1 MHHFQISL
9 QGLNPDADPSA
20 AKANLQ
26 ALLKA
31 QPAAVE
37 QLLMSLPR
45 VLKRGLTLDEA
56 EHYRT
61 ALAEGG
67 AVCVVEPEPATVQLS
82 PELPSEPPPLPPAA
96 RAHAR
101 AQAPAQVPT
110 TPPPGFFADMAGRV
124 TDIAGVS
131 KLETFS
137 VAELFAQT
145 FKKHHDDEVE
155 RLFTVGT
162 RATTPSVLSLETNWP
177 QPWMFMRALFF
188 AALLYGGFH
197 FLWNFFHNENLLPG
211 LILTGSFAVPI
222 ATLVFFFEMNVPR
235 NVSLY
240 QMLKLVLLG
249 GVASLAISLLLF
261 DLTALHSVFG
271 ASSAGIVEEA
281 GKLLALVWL
290 AGRSNNERYRFTL
303 NGLLFG
309 AAVGT
314 GFAAFESA
322 GYAFRVGL
330 HDSVDAMFENIV
342 LRGVLAPA
350 GHIVWTALAGAALW
364 KVKRDRRFA
373 WDMLSDASFMRVFAL
388 VAGLHFI
395 WNLPFEL
402 PFYAK
407 FIVLGFVAW
416 TAALAFIQHGLREIR
431 QEQIGLLQG
440 AGQTASPPV
449 HVATDMEAMP
459 AEV

>member
-1 MHHFQISL
+1 
-9 QGLNPDADPSA
+9 
-20 AKANLQ
+20 
-26 ALLKA
+26 
-31 QPAAVE
+31 
-37 QLLMSLPR
+37 
-45 VLKRGLTLDEA
+45 
-56 EHYRT
+56 
-61 ALAEGG
+61 
-67 AVCVVEPEPATVQLS
+67 
-82 PELPSEPPPLPPAA
+82 
-96 RAHAR
+96 
-101 AQAPAQVPT
+101 
-110 TPPPGFFADMAGRV
+110 
-124 TDIAGVS
+124 
-131 KLETFS
+131 
-137 VAELFAQT
+137 
-145 FKKHHDDEVE
+145 
-155 RLFTVGT
+155 
-162 RATTPSVLSLETNWP
+162 
-177 QPWMFMRALFF
+177 MFMRALFF

-440 AGQTASPPV
+440 GGQTASPPV
-449 HVATDMEAMP
+449 HVAADMEAMP